1 MNVIRL
7 DSNQTYDVPREGFSA
22 RLEFDLSEDLGFRV
36 EVPSTETNRRGNTW
50 WIRNPQRNTEVTV
63 FPDGGRGE
71 FPSGTKLYVTVV
83 IQEAGRQETTLQLPT
98 YPIGGL
104 RSIPILNVFPS
115 QDIIRMQAGDVSNDS
130 SLDSEASAVRSA
142 LGRTIDKDGS
152 ADIARANVTVL
163 VDKTASMKASTSRE
177 TFDLMCSFAAGVL
190 SVVSQGR
197 SIHVMTSSATDPK
210 VRVANPEVISKL
222 SEKYAPV
229 REVGWNSD
237 LHQIS
242 PDDALV
248 VISDDIPAEILRLSN
263 NLHVLSS
270 RKPLVEH
277 GTSTTYFDPVLIN
290 AIKNHDQRLLTGPVH
305 QMFNALTSVARRE
318 DPTT

>member
-50 WIRNPQRNTEVTV
+50 WIRNPQGNTEVTV
-63 FPDGGRGE
+63 FPDGDRGE

-115 QDIIRMQAGDVSNDS
+115 QGIIRMQAGDVSNDS

-177 TFDLMCSFAAGVL
+177 TFDLMCSFATGVL

-210 VRVANPEVISKL
+210 VRVANPEEISKL

-248 VISDDIPAEILRLSN
+248 VISDDISAEILKLSN

-290 AIKNHDQRLLTGPVH
+290 AIKNHDQRLLAGPVH

>member
-7 DSNQTYDVPREGFSA
+7 DSNQTYDIPREGFSA
-22 RLEFDLSEDLGFRV
+22 RLEFDLSASVGFRV

-50 WIRNPQRNTEVTV
+50 WIRNPQRHTEVTV
-63 FPDGGRGE
+63 FPDGGPGE
-71 FPSGTKLYVTVV
+71 FPSGTKLYVSVV

-104 RSIPILNVFPS
+104 RSIPILNVFPG
-115 QDIIRMQAGDVSNDS
+115 QDMIRLQAGDVSSDS
-130 SLDSEASAVRSA
+130 SLDSEAAAVRSA

-163 VDKTASMKASTSRE
+163 VDKTSSMKASTSRE
-177 TFDLMCSFAAGVL
+177 VFDLMCSFATGVL

-197 SIHVMTSSATDPK
+197 AIHVMTSSATDLR
-210 VRVANPEVISKL
+210 VRVANPEEIAQL

-229 REVGWNSD
+229 REVGWNCD

-242 PDDALV
+242 PEDALV
-248 VISDDIPAEILRLSN
+248 VISDDIPAEVLKLPN

-270 RKPLVEH
+270 RKPLVDH
-277 GTSTTYFDPVLIN
+277 GTSFTYFDSLLIN
-290 AIKNHDQRLLTGPVH
+290 AVKNHDQRLLAGPAH
-305 QMFNALTSVARRE
+305 QMFNALTSAVQRE
-318 DPTT
+318 DLQA